1 MCRYTTLW
9 NVIANDRN
17 ILQYGVRQKVMVYF
31 EAL

>member
-1 MCRYTTLW
+1 LW
-9 NVIANDRN
+9 NVIANNRN